1 METKKLNDY
10 KNETSLEDCKEVYEK
25 NCSAERKEATI
36 IWDDKDCEFFK
47 SCITTAISAGR
58 DISNEENLE
67 KLIQDCE
74 KLVNDCILKMDV
86 HDITTP
92 HDCKEKLTR
101 KENKILAGLVKSV
114 IRY

>member
-1 METKKLNDY
+1 MHYHGD
-10 KNETSLEDCKEVYEK
+10 
-25 NCSAERKEATI
+25 
-36 IWDDKDCEFFK
+36 
-47 SCITTAISAGR
+47 SAGR

-74 KLVNDCILKMDV
+74 KLVNDCILKMDF

-92 HDCKEKLTR
+92 HDCNGKLTR